1 MIFCK
6 LISVSL
12 LASHPYNFENVYV
25 GQTAQLTTPS
35 NKNIFFYGIEQNKLF
50 WVEKSSKLNKKE
62 NIILY
67 KMKRSYCFI
76 IFFVDLWNIIS

>member
-12 LASHPYNFENVYV
+12 LASHPYIFENVYV

-50 WVEKSSKLNKKE
+50 WVEKK
-62 NIILY
+62 
-67 KMKRSYCFI
+67 F
-76 IFFVDLWNIIS
+76 